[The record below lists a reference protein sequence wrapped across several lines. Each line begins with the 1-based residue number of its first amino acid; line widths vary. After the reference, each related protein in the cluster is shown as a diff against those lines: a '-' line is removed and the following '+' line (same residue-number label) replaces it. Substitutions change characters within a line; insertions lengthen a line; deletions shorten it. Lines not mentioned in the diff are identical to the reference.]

1 MNFENENEILT
12 RDGFFNLTTSSEA
25 EEGIQMVRFVRD
37 GLLQNSDKYMV
48 IDFPITE
55 EKREEWKVY
64 RGLLRNITGNLETS
78 GFRIFEIEG
87 KIGVYKEGFSWPTP
101 PSD

>member
-1 MNFENENEILT
+1 MNFENENEVLT
-12 RDGFFNLTTSSEA
+12 RDGFFNITTSSGA
-25 EEGIQMVRFVRD
+25 EEGIQMLRFVRD
-37 GLLQNSDKYMV
+37 RLLQNSDKYMV
-48 IDFPITE
+48 TDFPITE

-64 RGLLRNITGNLETS
+64 RELLRNITENLETS

-87 KIGVYKEGFSWPTP
+87 ETCIYKEGFSWPTP